1 MEDNFI
7 PIEDKGYFNYEW
19 YSAKPYKEKIAK
31 VNINKN
37 NVQEKSDIN
46 IHKLTEKQL
55 KDIATQILNS
65 HEAAFKL
72 NREQRRKAIKNIIKD
87 IKLGKI
93 KL

>member
-1 MEDNFI
+1 MKDNFI

-19 YSAKPYKEKIAK
+19 HSAKPYKEKIAT
-31 VNINKN
+31 VNINN
-37 NVQEKSDIN
+37 IQEKSNIN
-46 IHKLTEKQL
+46 IHKLTERQL

-87 IKLGKI
+87 IKSGKI